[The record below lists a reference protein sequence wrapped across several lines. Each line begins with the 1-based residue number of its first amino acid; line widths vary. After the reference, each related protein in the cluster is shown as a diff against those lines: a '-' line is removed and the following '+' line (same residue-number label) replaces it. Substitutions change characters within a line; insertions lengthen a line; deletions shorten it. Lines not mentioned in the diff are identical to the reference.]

1 MVPTKEQYKEGNTNI
16 KSNSNPFMKKASSLT
31 NIETQVSPTERSQ
44 LNCSN
49 EKLLDAAADTL
60 VNSCNQYLDQNRTI
74 DIKIER
80 EPSKDNERKNSI
92 VRFIPVVLEDGYY
105 SKNNASTLNEIDD
118 TKQGNK
124 SNFEKSIQ
132 PPFHRGSV
140 TYGTLPHVLKKQQKH
155 VRSLIVPKMR
165 KMFEKSKSAEPEGQ
179 ISGPSRTVKLKIQ
192 IDPPKSPSL
201 YKNKEY
207 GTSHKDGT
215 ESVSSFV
222 AVNKNLL
229 EVVDNKR
236 KKLAGERQRSASFSS
251 NGGDEW
257 SFSEGYDQ
265 TPEDSGTTDNS
276 ITSSKTE
283 PSSNHQMEPGL
294 ANDVSSNVQRISSNK
309 SGSNQSSKTPISNN
323 SEILTNQPVDS
334 HSSSSSNENNANV
347 LNNKSF
353 VNKCVSKVKN
363 LVNSKQSSP
372 QPGQ

>member
-1 MVPTKEQYKEGNTNI
+1 
-16 KSNSNPFMKKASSLT
+16 MKKASSLT

-44 LNCSN
+44 LKCST

-80 EPSKDNERKNSI
+80 VSSLPEGDKERKNSI

-105 SKNNASTLNEIDD
+105 SKNNTSKSNEIDD
-118 TKQGNK
+118 TKQGNT

-132 PPFHRGSV
+132 PPFDRGSF

-179 ISGPSRTVKLKIQ
+179 ITGPSRTVKLKIQ
-192 IDPPKSPSL
+192 IDPPKSPR
-201 YKNKEY
+201 NKEY

-276 ITSSKTE
+276 ITSSKNET
-283 PSSNHQMEPGL
+283 SSNHQIAPGL
-294 ANDVSSNVQRISSNK
+294 ANDDSSNKQRISSK
-309 SGSNQSSKTPISNN
+309 SGNQTYKSPISSN
-323 SEILTNQPVDS
+323 SENLSNQPVDS
-334 HSSSSSNENNANV
+334 NSSSSSSNENNANV